1 MKPFIRCF
9 FCNSTTLW
17 YHSRVYHCPTCDVMH
32 FYDKNSILELIE
44 INYKNY
50 YISLYIKYKLASLNK
65 EPFVYICDLNF
76 ETSLKIN
83 PQNIEAK
90 INTMLTYL

>member
-9 FCNSTTLW
+9 FCNNTMQCNYST
-17 YHSRVYHCPTCDVMH
+17 YHCLRCDVIH
-32 FYDKNSILELIE
+32 FYDDNSILELIE

-50 YISLYIKYKLASLNK
+50 YVSIYFIYKRASLNK
-65 EPFVYICDLNF
+65 GPFVYICNLNF
-76 ETSLKIN
+76 ESSLKIN

>member
-9 FCNSTTLW
+9 FCNDTMNYNDSTI
-17 YHSRVYHCPTCDVMH
+17 YHCLRCDVIH

-50 YISLYIKYKLASLNK
+50 YISLNLKYKYASLNK
-65 EPFVYICDLNF
+65 NPVIKICDLNF
-76 ETSLKIN
+76 ETSFNIN
-83 PQNIEAK
+83 PQNIKAK